1 MTNLGRHGAD
11 GAGNLTKSHENRCRL
26 VLITPENVEPA
37 TLLARLTS
45 AFEAGDVASL
55 IVPQYGMDEDQYQ
68 ALLSEAVKIGQSHDA
83 AVVAAGDTRIAGRCD
98 VDGIHVIGGH
108 TEVRAALKEFGH
120 KWIVGSGGAETRH
133 AALTMGEEDPD
144 YVLFGRFGQDTH
156 LEPHKRNVALGEW
169 WSNVVE
175 VPCIVMG
182 GNALSTLATAAETGA
197 DFVALS
203 HAILSDDVDA
213 KTACIEANGILERFV
228 FEEEAA

>member
-1 MTNLGRHGAD
+1 MNNLGWSFAY
-11 GAGNLTKSHENRCRL
+11 GAGNLTQSNENRCRL
-26 VLITPENVEPA
+26 VVVTPQNVETA
-37 TLLARLTS
+37 TLLARLSS

-68 ALLSEAVKIGQSHDA
+68 ALLSEAVKLGQGHDA

-108 TEVRAALKEFGH
+108 TEVRSAIKEFGH

-156 LEPHKRNVALGEW
+156 LEPHKRNIALGEW
-169 WSNVVE
+169 WSKVVE

-182 GNALSTLATAAETGA
+182 GNALSTLEKAAETGA

-203 HAILSDDVDA
+203 HAILGDDVDA
-213 KTACIEANGILERFV
+213 KAACAQANDILEKFV
-228 FEEEAA
+228 LKDEAA